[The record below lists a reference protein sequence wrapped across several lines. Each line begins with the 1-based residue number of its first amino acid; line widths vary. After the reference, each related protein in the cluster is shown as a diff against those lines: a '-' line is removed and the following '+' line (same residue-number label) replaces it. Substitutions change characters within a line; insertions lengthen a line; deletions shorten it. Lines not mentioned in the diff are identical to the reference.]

1 MISYELMKQKRITQK
16 TMKKNILYIMSFAVL
31 SAFTSCTADYKDFNT
46 NPYDATHEEL
56 ERDGYNVN
64 ASLTNLAGWVIPMD
78 VNAFQFN
85 DCLLG
90 GSYGGYLADSNNGF
104 NGKNFAQ
111 LNPEEHWSQAMF
123 NDVIPKIF
131 ENYNHIQAVTKDPIT
146 VSVARIMKVMA
157 LLRVTDTYGAIPY
170 SKVGEDAKITAPY
183 DSEKDIYT
191 KMFSELDESI
201 EALTPHKTIDF
212 NGDADWVYQGKVEK
226 WIKLANSIKLRM
238 AIRISNVEPEL
249 AKKMAESAVS
259 NTIGVITKNADN
271 AFATCPANNPLRVV
285 MYEYNK
291 GDSRVSAD
299 ITSYM
304 TGYKDPRCDAYF
316 TKSTFS
322 NNSINGFVGLRSGI
336 DIPSGESIKQYSNA
350 KVESKDKLMWMN
362 AAEVAFLR
370 AEGALRGW
378 NMNGTAKQLYEEGI
392 RLSFEQHGVK
402 GANEYLNNSE
412 NTPALYKDP
421 VSPVFS
427 FAGNPATITIKWK
440 DNAEFEENLER
451 IITQKWIANFPL
463 GVEAWAEYRRTG
475 YPHLMPTLKNNSGG
489 IVSSFRGARRL
500 AYPQRERTDNTAH
513 YKDAVANFLGGL
525 DNMATDLWWAKK
537 N

>member
-1 MISYELMKQKRITQK
+1 MIFYELMKHQRITQK

-31 SAFTSCTADYKDFNT
+31 SAFTSCTADFKDFNT
-46 NPYDATHEEL
+46 SPYDATHEEM

-64 ASLTNLAGWVIPMD
+64 AALTNLEGWVIPMD

-191 KMFSELDESI
+191 KMFGELDASI
-201 EALTPHKTIDF
+201 EALTPHTTIDF
-212 NGDADWVYQGKVEK
+212 NGNADWVYQGKVEK

-249 AKKMAESAVS
+249 AKKEAESAVS

-271 AFATCPANNPLRVV
+271 AFATCPGNNPLRVV
-285 MYEYNK
+285 MYEYNG

-304 TGYKDPRCDAYF
+304 TGYKDPRCESYF

-322 NNSINGFVGLRSGI
+322 NNAINGFVGLRSGI

-513 YKDAVANFLGGL
+513 YKDAVTNFLGGS